1 MSTPPQPPPYGPG
14 PQQPPNPYAGGP
26 QQPGPYGAPAQG
38 APQGVPPQYPGPGPA
53 QGGWGQP
60 PAPYGPPQPP
70 FGQPQPPRK
79 SRTGLVLG
87 IVGGVLL
94 VGVLVVVGLAFLG
107 RSLFAAAE
115 SSFPEAE
122 YKLTVPKTLL
132 AGEYKLLT
140 DSSKTEG
147 KEVEDTIDPTV
158 RDAKAA
164 IAQYEGKNAAVLVV
178 SGFHGRLSD
187 PEGTR
192 ALILKGAADDPNTKI
207 AVPAK
212 NFTPAGHDITISC
225 QVARSTE
232 GGVTSTLPMC
242 AWGDD
247 NTASFVAVVTAE
259 TALMA
264 PEKVDLAAIA
274 ETTAKVR
281 AEMRKPIG

>member
-1 MSTPPQPPPYGPG
+1 MSTPPQQPYN
-14 PQQPPNPYAGGP
+14 PQPQNPYAGQP
-26 QQPGPYGAPAQG
+26 QQPGPYGAP
-38 APQGVPPQYPGPGPA
+38 APQGVPPQYPGPGAP
-53 QGGWGQP
+53 QGGWGQ
-60 PAPYGPPQPP
+60 APYGQPQPP
-70 FGQPQPPRK
+70 FGQPQPPKK

-94 VGVLVVVGLAFLG
+94 VGVLAVVGLAFLG
-107 RSLFAAAE
+107 RSLVGGAE
-115 SSFPEAE
+115 SSFPEAK
-122 YKLTVPKTLL
+122 YRLTVPKTLL
-132 AGEYKLLT
+132 AGEYKLVT
-140 DSSKTEG
+140 DSSATEG
-147 KEVEDTIDPTV
+147 KEVEDTVDPTV

-178 SGFHGRLSD
+178 SGIHGRLKD

-192 ALILKGAADDPNTKI
+192 AAILKGAADDPNTTI

-212 NFTPAGHDITISC
+212 EFTPAGHDVTISC
-225 QVARSTE
+225 QVARSKE

-274 ETTAKVR
+274 EQTAKVR